1 MGASLRA
8 SLLLWSVLAA
18 AGGARADAPAALPS
32 GDELARRI
40 NARDE
45 GRQASRRLVMELVD
59 KRGDVRVRETRSY
72 RKYFGDE
79 KRSVLFYDS
88 PKNLKDTAFLTFD
101 HPEPDRDD
109 DQWLY
114 LPALRKTRRI
124 SGADRGGAFLGTDF
138 SYEDIKKETKVG
150 IEDYTRRTLRRETL
164 DGRDCFVLE
173 HVPVSRDVAREL
185 GYGRI
190 LSWVDP
196 ELWLVRK
203 AEYQDEHGEPLK
215 TVRADEVRE
224 VDGIWTPH
232 RLEATNH
239 QTGHRTVIRFLDV
252 DYQSELPDDLFSERA
267 LERGR

>member
-1 MGASLRA
+1 MRALRA
-8 SLLLWSVLAA
+8 SLVLCAA
-18 AGGARADAPAALPS
+18 LAGAGAARAEAPAALPS

-45 GRQASRRLVMELVD
+45 GRQVSRRLVMELVD

-72 RKYFGDE
+72 RKYFGAE
-79 KRSVLFYDS
+79 KRSVLFFDS

-101 HPEPDRDD
+101 HPERDRDD

-114 LPALRKTRRI
+114 LPALRKSRRI

-138 SYEDIKKETKVG
+138 SYEDIKKETKIG
-150 IEDYTRRTLRRETL
+150 IEDYRFRTLRREAL

-173 HVPVSRDVAREL
+173 LVPVTPEVAREL

-190 LSWVDP
+190 LLWVDP
-196 ELWLVRK
+196 GLWLVRK
-203 AEYQDEHGEPLK
+203 AEYDDPRGERLK
-215 TVRADEVRE
+215 TVRVEEVSE

-232 RLEATNH
+232 RMEATNH

-252 DYQSELPDDLFSERA
+252 EYENELPDDLFSERA

>member
-1 MGASLRA
+1 MRVLRA
-8 SLLLWSVLAA
+8 SVVLWAALAG
-18 AGGARADAPAALPS
+18 AGAARAEAPAALPS

-45 GRQASRRLVMELVD
+45 GNQVSRRLVMELVD
-59 KRGDVRVRETRSY
+59 KGGDVRMRETRSY
-72 RKYFGDE
+72 RKYFGGE
-79 KRSVLFYDS
+79 KRSVLFFDS

-114 LPALRKTRRI
+114 LPALRKSRRI

-138 SYEDIKKETKVG
+138 SYEDIKKETKIG
-150 IEDYTRRTLRRETL
+150 IEDYTRKTLRREAL
-164 DGRDCFVLE
+164 AGRDCFVLE
-173 HVPVSRDVAREL
+173 LVPVSRDVAREL
-185 GYGRI
+185 GYGQV
-190 LSWVDP
+190 LLWVDP

-203 AEYQDEHGEPLK
+203 AEYWDENGAPLK
-215 TVRADEVRE
+215 TVRVEEIDE
-224 VDGIWTPH
+224 VDGIWTPQ

-239 QTGHRTVIRFLDV
+239 RTGHRTVIRFLDV
-252 DYQSELPDDLFSERA
+252 DYESELPDDLFTERA